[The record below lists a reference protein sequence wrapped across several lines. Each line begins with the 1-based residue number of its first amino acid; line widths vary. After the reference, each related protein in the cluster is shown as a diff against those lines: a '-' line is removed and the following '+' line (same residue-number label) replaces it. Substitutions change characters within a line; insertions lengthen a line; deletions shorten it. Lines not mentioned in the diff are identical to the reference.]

1 MLTEARLN
9 DLRGIDGLNTISALT
24 HHQLADLLR
33 RDIIQPE
40 LFDEKNIVEITDPE
54 NEGERYCL
62 CRNPVTAESETATRK
77 RLLELSEEG
86 LKKIADYKQSTTV
99 ESLGARIGKLL
110 AKYKMGKFI
119 TWEVDRDG
127 DRKKSKDHVVKWS
140 IDKAKVATE
149 QALDCCYIVRT
160 DVSEDAMNTGEV
172 VAGYK
177 ALGGVERAFRSIKTA
192 LLEMRPIYHKK
203 DHRIRAHVFMCMLA
217 YYLQWHFVDRLRP
230 LFEQDG
236 EGKERRW
243 TVENVIERLAS
254 IRSNRVEANG
264 VAFDQIT
271 EADAE
276 QSEILRLLKQ
286 AA

>member
-1 MLTEARLN
+1 
-9 DLRGIDGLNTISALT
+9 
-24 HHQLADLLR
+24 
-33 RDIIQPE
+33 
-40 LFDEKNIVEITDPE
+40 
-54 NEGERYCL
+54 
-62 CRNPVTAESETATRK
+62 
-77 RLLELSEEG
+77 
-86 LKKIADYKQSTTV
+86 
-99 ESLGARIGKLL
+99 
-110 AKYKMGKFI
+110 
-119 TWEVDRDG
+119 
-127 DRKKSKDHVVKWS
+127 
-140 IDKAKVATE
+140 
-149 QALDCCYIVRT
+149 
-160 DVSEDAMNTGEV
+160 MNTGEV